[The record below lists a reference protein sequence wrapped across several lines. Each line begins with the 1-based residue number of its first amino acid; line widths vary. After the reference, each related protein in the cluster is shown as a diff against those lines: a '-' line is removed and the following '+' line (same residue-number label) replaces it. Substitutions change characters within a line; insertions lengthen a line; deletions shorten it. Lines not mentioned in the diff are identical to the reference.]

1 MSSIRK
7 GIQMPVEFINPD
19 NVAKP
24 VAYYSHLAV
33 VPAGYKLLYFAGQVG
48 NTLDGTF
55 PESLDEQFEQTIA
68 NILAIL
74 QSQGARPSDVVKLN
88 CYLSERPENF
98 LRIGKALRSAFP
110 APPPA
115 QTFLIVAGLAF
126 PALKV
131 EIEVVAAVPQSESNH

>member
-1 MSSIRK
+1 
-7 GIQMPVEFINPD
+7 MPIEFVNPE

-24 VAYYSHLAV
+24 VAYYSHLAI

-48 NTLDGTF
+48 NTPDGKL

-74 QSQGARPSDVVKLN
+74 QSQGAAGRDVVKVT
-88 CYLSERPENF
+88 CYLAERPQNYE
-98 LRIGKALRSAFP
+98 RIGKALRSAFP
-110 APPPA
+110 VPPPA

-131 EIEVVAAVPQSESNH
+131 EIEVIAAVPEKA